1 MLYVPSL
8 VLERGWGRDSFRE
21 KMPKVP
27 EKACLGSD
35 HHLNERN
42 KREEKEKL
50 YTKGGST

>member
-1 MLYVPSL
+1 MYPALCWKGDGVGIAS
-8 VLERGWGRDSFRE
+8 EK